1 MTIIAVTR
9 VGGDG
14 AVLNRTVDTASRED
28 AARWDHLAADAHLDA
43 PPPYR
48 PRPGEPVYHV
58 AADGKAADIS
68 EQDLQGPLRDL
79 VTAVIAEG
87 GEDGDNDDFQPPQP
101 RQGD

>member
-28 AARWDHLAADAHLDA
+28 AARWDHLTADAHLDA

-48 PRPGEPVYHV
+48 PHPGEPVYHV
-58 AADGKAADIS
+58 DADGKAADIS
-68 EQDLQGPLRDL
+68 EQDLQGPLREL

-87 GEDGDNDDFQPPQP
+87 GNDSDLQPPPP
-101 RQGD
+101 RRGD

>member
-14 AVLNRTVDTASRED
+14 SVLNRMVDTASRED
-28 AARWDHLAADAHLDA
+28 AARWDHLAADANLDA

-58 AADGKAADIS
+58 DANGHAADIA
-68 EQDLQGPLRDL
+68 EQDLTGPLRDL

-87 GEDGDNDDFQPPQP
+87 GADGDLQPPAP
-101 RQGD
+101 REGD

>member
-14 AVLNRTVDTASRED
+14 SVLNRTVDTASRED
-28 AARWDHLAADAHLDA
+28 AARWDHLATDAHLDA

-58 AADGKAADIS
+58 DANGHAADIA
-68 EQDLQGPLRDL
+68 EQDLQGALRDL

-87 GEDGDNDDFQPPQP
+87 GDDEFQPPPP
-101 RQGD
+101 RRGD